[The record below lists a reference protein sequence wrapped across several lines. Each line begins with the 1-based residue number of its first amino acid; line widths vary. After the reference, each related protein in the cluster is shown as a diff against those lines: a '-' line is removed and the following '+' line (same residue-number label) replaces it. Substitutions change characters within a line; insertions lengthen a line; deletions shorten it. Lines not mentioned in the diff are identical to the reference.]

1 MNVRVNAE
9 VKHLFSNEI
18 KISHL
23 LNDRFSFQSARST
36 MKGAFLIVLS
46 VFAIIFEG
54 SAVDSEGLLEEL
66 REGERDI
73 PIITDIYVSKGVSEN
88 LGKGS

>member
-1 MNVRVNAE
+1 MSVRVNAE

-18 KISHL
+18 KLSHL
-23 LNDRFSFQSARST
+23 LNDRFSFQSAIST

-46 VFAIIFEG
+46 VFATIFEG
-54 SAVDSEGLLEEL
+54 SAFDEKLLEEL

-73 PIITDIYVSKGVSEN
+73 PIITDIYVSKGVSVN
-88 LGKGS
+88 LG

>member
-1 MNVRVNAE
+1 MSVRVTGE

-18 KISHL
+18 NEISHL

-36 MKGAFLIVLS
+36 MKGAVLIVLA

-54 SAVDSEGLLEEL
+54 SAVDSEKLLEEL

-73 PIITDIYVSKGVSEN
+73 PIITDIYVSKGVFVN
-88 LGKGS
+88 LG

>member
-1 MNVRVNAE
+1 
-9 VKHLFSNEI
+9 
-18 KISHL
+18 
-23 LNDRFSFQSARST
+23 

-54 SAVDSEGLLEEL
+54 SAVDNEKLLEEL

-73 PIITDIYVSKGVSEN
+73 PIITDIYVSRGEST
-88 LGKGS
+88 